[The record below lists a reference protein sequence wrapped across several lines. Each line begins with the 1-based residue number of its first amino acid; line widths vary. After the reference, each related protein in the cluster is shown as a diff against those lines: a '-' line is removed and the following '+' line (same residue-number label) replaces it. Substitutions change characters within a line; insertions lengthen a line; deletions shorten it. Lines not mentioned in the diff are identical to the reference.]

1 MRATTAADSI
11 RRLLVAVA
19 VMTGV
24 AAGSAC
30 AADDELSVPRPTVPT
45 VAAPLP
51 DAGADGAEAEGH
63 RQADIRQPDNENPDN
78 LRDGQPSTGPEN
90 PDNLRDGQPSTGPE
104 NPDNLRDGQPSTGP
118 ENPDNL
124 RDGQPST
131 GPDRSASEGSGRA
144 LAPSGSE
151 PAQPAVP
158 PDGNM
163 FAADVGAQEV
173 LTLDEPIDM
182 AVAPGDDLV
191 WIAERAGRVLRVD
204 MERGEVVETILDIT
218 AETEAAGERGLLG
231 IAVTDRWLFANF
243 TDLEGD
249 TRVDAFERL
258 GTGLSGRRRT
268 ILFQPQPF
276 RNHNGG
282 DLAVGPDGLLYV
294 GFGDGGSG
302 GDPLDAGQDPTTWL
316 GAVLR
321 IEPTPDGTEPYA
333 VPAGNPFAGDDQS
346 PAGRPEI
353 FLTGVRNPWRFSFDR
368 ATGNLWIADVG
379 QDRYEEVTVLLAAN
393 GGGLGAN
400 LGWRLREGLH
410 SYAGDEPP
418 GHADPVWEYSQD
430 DGCSVT
436 GGFVYRG
443 TAIEDLYGAYVFGDY
458 CTSRLWALQI
468 STGEVEFRDLGVEVP
483 GGALASF
490 GEGAQGELYTLSL
503 NGQVA
508 RIVGE

>member
-78 LRDGQPSTGPEN
+78 LRDGQPSTGPE
-90 PDNLRDGQPSTGPE
+90 
-104 NPDNLRDGQPSTGP
+104 
-118 ENPDNL
+118 
-124 RDGQPST
+124 
-131 GPDRSASEGSGRA
+131 RSASEGSRRA

>member
-63 RQADIRQPDNENPDN
+63 RQADIRQPDPDNPDN
-78 LRDGQPSTGPEN
+78 P
-90 PDNLRDGQPSTGPE
+90 
-104 NPDNLRDGQPSTGP
+104 
-118 ENPDNL
+118 

-163 FAADVGAQEV
+163 FAADVGAQQV

-204 MERGEVVETILDIT
+204 MERGEAVETILDIT

-243 TDLEGD
+243 TNLEGD

-490 GEGAQGELYTLSL
+490 GEDAQGELYTLSL